1 MKQNL
6 LFNQA
11 SALGKRLA
19 MVLTMLLTVGI
30 GQAWGADPT
39 ATLSFANKAQR
50 TSFSTTKQVWEQNGV
65 TFTNEKASSTNNIA
79 DYANPVRLYANS
91 SVTVACSLGNMTKIV
106 FDCNS
111 SSYATAMKNSIGT
124 VSGATVTVS
133 SDKVT
138 VTFTTAVESFAV
150 AKLTAQVRIDSITV
164 TYEEEAT
171 CTKIAPSLTYSPTT
185 LEIGSTANPTLTD
198 NTGDG
203 TVTYSSDDSSVASVN
218 ATTGVVTANAAGTA
232 TITATIAA
240 NGDYCAGVAT
250 ATIKVN
256 KQSAT
261 IVLSEA
267 GTENTVIGTFHK
279 DESYTLP
286 SSTEAKCGDKVLV
299 GWSTEEIAET
309 DTKPTY
315 YSKGESVSLDAG
327 ENKFYAVFATKSE
340 TTGGTTT
347 TPTTA
352 TLSFESTAQRTIFT
366 TSQQVWTQNGI
377 TLTNDKGSST
387 SNVADYSNPARF
399 YKSSNIIVEAPGNI
413 TKIVFNCVK
422 DYVISI
428 TGATTSGYNV
438 TVSLDGTSGTY
449 TVNTLSAQVRMNSL
463 EVTYNKTTTG
473 GTTITYSDYTTQCST
488 ETVVSFDLNGGSG
501 TFDDVTLDG
510 TTYVIPE
517 TEPTYNGYN
526 FTGWKIQGGDNTVY
540 KYGTTNS
547 TINNITESITL
558 VAQWS
563 AIEYTITYHLNGG
576 SGVENTTYTIES
588 EDITLPTPEKQGLT
602 FVGWYESADF
612 IGDPVTVIK
621 SGSTGNKEFWA
632 KWEKSTPTFEW
643 SDATCTVTIASESNV
658 FPTLETTPVDLA
670 GVKYSSSNTDVATI
684 DANGNIILKS
694 AGETTIRAYYEED
707 DTYAAAEDTYTLTVK
722 ESTNC
727 RWEEVTINDIEYG
740 DEVVVVMA
748 HGLDLY
754 ALPYNKETATN
765 SNPLAIKIT
774 LDDFKN
780 TINNTCIW
788 YITKEDVGSSFTLSP
803 KTATDKYLTCN
814 SSNNAVRIN
823 TASERNFT
831 IENGFLKNTTYYTY
845 LAISTT
851 AAQKDWR
858 HYASNN
864 TTISSRAQT
873 LKFYKRVCLPEGQ
886 YRVTW
891 MVNGQEYTNGSP
903 TTIVND
909 GSQVT
914 TLPTIPDDYQL
925 PGCTSKKFIGWTTDE
940 ILVETDDAPT
950 MFTDAASSPTINT
963 NQTFHALFADVEEGE
978 EGWAQVT
985 TTDDLIAG
993 DIYTIGSSSTVG
1005 NGNVLG
1011 AQQSNN
1017 RAAVSWNSGNLVEL
1031 TLGGSTDAWTL
1042 SDGTGYLYAASSSAN
1057 QLKTQDTNNANGT
1070 WSINFS
1076 TNTPKGSAIIIAQGS
1091 NTRNVLRYNVNSSG
1105 NPLFSCY
1112 KDSEQMAAIYLFKKL
1127 PGTIFSGYV
1136 TQCCTPWEAPALT
1149 ATTTSIS
1156 SSYGTTQ
1163 ITCSGTTHGNVT
1175 YTSSNEYIAGVA
1187 VNSSG
1192 KVIVTGRNPGY
1203 VTITATW
1210 DGVDG
1215 SGNYCPAESSI
1226 DITVTGSFKIT
1237 YEANHANATGSTA
1250 ATTIAFPTGDG
1261 YVASN
1266 GFALA
1271 GHEFVKWNTQADGSG
1286 DSYNAGDAI
1295 TLTNDITLYAIWQ
1308 PNQYDITVNVI
1319 GGSVKL
1325 GSTTITSAQT
1335 FKDVVAHG
1343 QNFSF
1348 TDPTPEAAYSS
1359 NYTVTLNSGNAN
1371 VEDNNL
1377 TVSNVQSDL
1386 NITITFVA
1394 KQTFTITYVIPTG
1407 GGTLVAGA
1415 TTSIYEGGSI
1425 TMPGIE
1431 NNSIDP
1437 KYSCEELIGW
1447 TTQTTYENHQGQMP
1461 TPFYAIGSTMSNI
1474 IESTTLHAV
1483 YSRTGDGPSG
1493 TVELTCTDVSTWK
1506 SNVLSGNN
1514 NTYGTVTT
1522 RTAADGSVWKTNG
1535 QIQNAGGIDLKE
1547 NYYIQIPTLPGP
1559 ATSITMK
1566 VSQGNIGSGED
1577 ACTDNVAS
1585 ATSRAFYFRS
1595 ADNGSNLFTSETTSS
1610 RSRTIN
1616 ITEGNY
1622 TTGYIINGEG
1632 TSHVHAITVAYGSP
1646 NIISTSLNCSN
1657 DIDEFTITYNT
1668 NYGSAIGQIPTGTVV
1683 NGACDNSGEPIRFE
1697 DLPNGEY
1704 TICNS
1709 LTATQYK
1716 LVGWNSQANGNGGL
1730 SYEPGDVITMVPQ
1743 SDITLYAQWVPE
1755 VIMLDNKDRTITYQE
1770 TVGEAI
1776 TLPAGA
1782 YTCDGKYTFVGWTT
1796 DNVDSWNQ
1804 KISKPTLV
1812 AELDGNDETLF
1823 VPTEPTVVYAVY
1835 KLETTANSKA
1845 FYLKSNNNYYAQ
1857 KHNTYVLKGTSDI
1870 ADATRLYRQ
1879 QINVESPNN
1888 YWLYYLDDEQQKR
1901 FVYINTANLGEL
1913 FAPSIGDG
1921 ETTPEDTE
1929 GWEFVSV
1936 TGGYKLKALGTYG
1949 NSVGIVTHYMYTN
1962 ESGRM
1967 GSNTAGS
1974 VYTIETATE
1983 INYYAYPT
1991 CSDEI
1996 TITFETRG
2004 GTLIPNDH
2012 PYVLTKKEGDVITL
2026 PGCEYAGLD
2035 FIGWVDEPIE
2045 PTEIIANPEDIY
2057 EAEEEY
2063 VVGNQNIVLYAYY
2076 SQTPE
2081 SAEYDGNSDGEWKI
2095 YAFADG
2101 EYHFAVAPDSEE
2113 GDMSTVTICDK
2124 STTWTFTNVA
2134 ENQYYI
2140 QDEEGRYVGVRP
2152 AIENKND
2159 LRFTD
2164 EPVIWTIENKGSDL
2178 YRLTCETN
2186 TDRVML
2192 YDNGRIR
2199 YSSHTQEENPEYFY
2213 VTIGGCFN
2221 PIYTTD
2227 PARLQAVSV
2236 YGTVQITSTL
2246 GQTVKAMDKLTL
2258 VVRHA
2263 EPESYIRFSSPNVT
2277 FYDESGN
2284 VITTAL
2290 VESQKQQI
2298 PLVVAYTP
2306 DVADNSIA
2314 RPAITVTAKTLNQS
2328 TGTYVETNYT
2338 VNGRISA
2345 RRLPADFAIVAKV
2358 GNLWYALPSQ
2368 GLNSTDAL
2376 VGYPVEVDNQNDPTA
2391 VTAVPE
2397 NADWSL
2403 RQVYAASHS
2412 DAQKDRFKL
2421 NGANIMFE
2429 NNATSSLLLSA
2440 SRTENYLLTDANY
2453 TSYQQ
2458 ADNQGLYEWTPA
2470 TNDLET
2476 YTLTNANPASGRDIK
2491 LSMNITN
2498 IFGVHKQNVAT
2509 TELRFLPIQNRYTQ
2523 ASLQVVEWRKN
2534 SIVVMYTGDPAQ
2546 TATLAIDGTT
2556 AIGSAILNEVNKDVA
2571 IYELPAS
2578 GLMNY
2583 ATKRLLITIGTSK
2596 KWLTVPYIISGEKTD
2611 AEVLT
2616 STSTTKA
2623 VAAVSDVV
2631 VLNGATFTAGGTKT
2645 NKYTFRNI
2653 TVYGGGKLVVPA
2665 SATEGLG
2672 IYSLVMR
2679 LGTVKDGTYTN
2690 SYPQL
2695 VMNGKYSNTS
2705 GIYLDYITTYERY
2718 YALSVP
2724 YTVKTKE
2731 IKYPAEIYGDNLKSG
2746 NKASFALQYYDG
2758 AARATGATGWK
2769 DFDESGAEPTLTKYQ
2784 GYTFWGAPRK
2794 VSVNGGDAQRPK
2806 FGIHRIP
2813 LTGES
2818 ADDLLTAETNAK
2830 TIGITAHPAER
2841 PNDMGWNFL
2850 GNPYL
2855 AQYGGLSASDE
2866 NIQVGLL
2873 EKEMVDDKWTGAW
2886 KHTGNLRYITTT
2898 TDGQNYTT
2906 EEVDKA
2912 TFSPFNTF
2920 FIQVAKEGVLEF
2932 AAASRAQSLPAR
2944 QYAAQQE
2951 AAKEITTGILL
2962 TGNDQTDR
2970 TGLLIADNFTEEYEF
2985 NADLSKFENSGIN
2998 LYTIG
3003 KTGNL
3008 AYMAINQALAEQPI
3022 PVGYTV
3028 PAEGLYTI
3036 AFDEDRYNAT
3046 DISALYLIDYD
3057 SNEKTNL
3064 LHTDY
3069 SFVTAAGTNNQR
3081 FALQVAFA
3089 PENATNVEWVGDATV
3104 QVGMEGN
3111 TLMLNNLPTDA
3122 AMHVFDALGRLMY
3135 HAPTVPT
3142 EMQLTLPTGYYLVRI
3157 ADKQNAVVIK
3167 TVIP

>member
-6 LFNQA
+6 LFNRA
-11 SALGKRLA
+11 SAFGMRFI
-19 MVLTMLLTVGI
+19 MVLTMLLVVGI
-30 GQAWGADPT
+30 GQAWGAT
-39 ATLSFANKAQR
+39 ETLAE
-50 TSFSTTKQVWEQNGV
+50 W
-65 TFTNEKASSTNNIA
+65 TFT
-79 DYANPVRLYANS
+79 
-91 SVTVACSLGNMTKIV
+91 
-106 FDCNS
+106 S
-111 SSYATAMKNSIGT
+111 SSYPKNKTNFEATSGTCKTGSTFYLNGSGSAWNTSKGYAFTAVTDITITIKLSKAIAAGSKVTFSADMFYNKASNAPMKGFSISASEKNNNYSTTGLSVTTISLSTSSSNKSVTYTTQNALSKDETIKLKYTGTGKAGSGQGYFNNIQVVEEIADAPSFSVSATSNNNSYGT
-124 VSGATVTVS
+124 VSVS
-133 SDKVT
+133 
-138 VTFTTAVESFAV
+138 
-150 AKLTAQVRIDSITV
+150 
-164 TYEEEAT
+164 
-171 CTKIAPSLTYSPTT
+171 
-185 LEIGSTANPTLTD
+185 
-198 NTGDG
+198 G
-203 TVTYSSDDSSVASVN
+203 T
-218 ATTGVVTANAAGTA
+218 
-232 TITATIAA
+232 TITATPNDGYRVKSGDAGYTVTSGTAVVTNNGNNTFSVTPSSDCTITINFEAIPKYTVTLNAGPGTCAA
-240 NGDYCAGVAT
+240 SVTEASAGAGVTLPTPTLNGCDDWSFAGWAT
-250 ATIKVN
+250 SSVANETSSKPATLLTGSYKPTANTTLYAVYQRTEDGGGSSEYSKLNWGSNIKAGKYLISTGIYTVTGKNGNKTSELAVVDYTPSTEQKTNYEFTISEPDNDGYFTIK
-256 KQSAT
+256 
-261 IVLSEA
+261 
-267 GTENTVIGTFHK
+267 
-279 DESYTLP
+279 LP
-286 SSTEAKCGDKVLV
+286 DNSCWV
-299 GWSTEEIAET
+299 GWSTSTSTA
-309 DTKPTY
+309 
-315 YSKGESVSLDAG
+315 L
-327 ENKFYAVFATKSE
+327 SE
-340 TTGGTTT
+340 TE
-347 TPTTA
+347 PSDDQY
-352 TLSFESTAQRTIFT
+352 LWKYSS
-366 TSQQVWTQNGI
+366 NGI
-377 TLTNDKGSST
+377 QNK
-387 SNVADYSNPARF
+387 
-399 YKSSNIIVEAPGNI
+399 EAI
-413 TKIVFNCVK
+413 TRYLQVN
-422 DYVISI
+422 
-428 TGATTSGYNV
+428 GACTAAKV
-438 TVSLDGTSGTY
+438 
-449 TVNTLSAQVRMNSL
+449 
-463 EVTYNKTTTG
+463 
-473 GTTITYSDYTTQCST
+473 YTTDNPGTNWKHTYLYSFSSGSTIYYHSTPDCTT
-488 ETVVSFDLNGGSG
+488 ETVVTLNPNGG
-501 TFDDVTLDG
+501 TFASTPYG
-510 TTYVIPE
+510 WTQKGNNYVITHTG
-517 TEPTYNGYN
+517 TEITLPTNISLEGKI
-526 FTGWKIQGGDNTVY
+526 FEGWYDDSDN
-540 KYGTTNS
+540 KWES
-547 TINNITESITL
+547 IPAEQDESITL
-558 VAQWS
+558 
-563 AIEYTITYHLNGG
+563 T
-576 SGVENTTYTIES
+576 
-588 EDITLPTPEKQGLT
+588 
-602 FVGWYESADF
+602 
-612 IGDPVTVIK
+612 
-621 SGSTGNKEFWA
+621 A
-632 KWEKSTPTFEW
+632 KWSDKQDPEIAWNPT
-643 SDATCTVTIASESNV
+643 TCTVTI
-658 FPTLETTPVDLA
+658 DA
-670 GVKYSSSNTDVATI
+670 GEELPIFQNPNELTDIAFESSNPTVASVDDKGIITLGTTSTTATVTI
-684 DANGNIILKS
+684 TATFAGN
-694 AGETTIRAYYEED
+694 T
-707 DTYAAAEDTYTLTVK
+707 TYAAKEATCTLTVNP
-722 ESTNC
+722 SNC
-727 RWEEVTINDIEYG
+727 RWVEVEIGDIEPE
-740 DEVVVVMA
+740 DEVVVTM
-748 HGLDLY
+748 
-754 ALPYNKETATN
+754 KIIN
-765 SNPLAIKIT
+765 SNGEIAYQALGTETIRNSPKSQGVNVTSGVINPADNSDFEFSKYSWSISTVTGGYT
-774 LDDFKN
+774 LQPYGMSG
-780 TINNTCIW
+780 TYLYGVSSYISIGNNT
-788 YITKEDVGSSFTLSP
+788 E
-803 KTATDKYLTCN
+803 
-814 SSNNAVRIN
+814 NNI
-823 TASERNFT
+823 
-831 IENGFLKNTTYYTY
+831 FL
-845 LAISTT
+845 I
-851 AAQKDWR
+851 
-858 HYASNN
+858 YASQENDNKCFAYVRDKAYYVGYGMEDGNGAWKRFESYKSVLNN
-864 TTISSRAQT
+864 QT
-873 LKFYKRVCLPEGQ
+873 LKFYKRECLDSEH
-886 YRVTW
+886 YWVTW
-891 MVNGQEYTNGSP
+891 DAGEGTWEDGSSNKLQSYQVGAPITAPAETPTREGYRFDGWTPAP
-903 TTIVND
+903 TTMPAKNTTFTAKWTEVYTINFYSNGTQYGSSQEVEASEIV
-909 GSQVT
+909 
-914 TLPTIPDDYQL
+914 TLPMTDP
-925 PGCTSKKFIGWTTDE
+925 TSCDANYSHFFGWTE
-940 ILVETDDAPT
+940 IPIDGVSNTQPT
-950 MFTDAASSPTINT
+950 
-963 NQTFHALFADVEEGE
+963 
-978 EGWAQVT
+978 
-985 TTDDLIAG
+985 DLIQEDFTPTRSMNLHAVFVDELPQLGGWELVTSTEGLIEG
-993 DIYTIGSSSTVG
+993 DIYTISSTNSTSSGYVFG
-1005 NGNVLG
+1005 
-1011 AQQSNN
+1011 QQKENN
-1017 RAAVSWNSGNLVEL
+1017 RAAVSWKTGTPVEL
-1031 TLGGSTDAWTL
+1031 TLGGSIDEWTL
-1042 SDGTGYLYAASSSAN
+1042 YDAAYDNGAGGYLYAASSSKNYLRTMLEITDNAKWHISFSN
-1057 QLKTQDTNNANGT
+1057 QKVTIT
-1070 WSINFS
+1070 
-1076 TNTPKGSAIIIAQGS
+1076 AQGS
-1091 NTRNVLRYNVNSSG
+1091 YTRNTIRYNSSDA
-1105 NPLFSCY
+1105 NNLLFSCY
-1112 KDSEQMAAIYLFKKL
+1112 DQDAGNVYLFKRAV
-1127 PGTIFSGYV
+1127 GTTPNGYI
-1136 TQCCTPWEAPALT
+1136 TNCCTPWEAPRLSASPSSISVGE
-1149 ATTTSIS
+1149 TTT
-1156 SSYGTTQ
+1156 
-1163 ITCSGTTHGNVT
+1163 ITHSGTAYGVVT
-1175 YTSSNEYIAGVA
+1175 YTSNDKAIATVDA
-1187 VNSSG
+1187 NG
-1192 KVIVTGRNPGY
+1192 KVTGVKPGKT
-1203 VTITATW
+1203 TITASW

-1215 SGNYCPAESSI
+1215 SGNYCPAEATI
-1226 DITVTGSFKIT
+1226 DVTVIGSFTIT
-1237 YEANHANATGSTA
+1237 YDANHASATGATT
-1250 ATTIAFPTGDG
+1250 ATTIAYPTGQG
-1261 YVASN
+1261 TVATN

-1271 GHEFVKWNTQADGSG
+1271 EHQFVKWNTSADGSG
-1286 DSYNAGDAI
+1286 TSYSEGASI
-1295 TLTNDITLYAIWQ
+1295 TLTDDITLYAIWQ
-1308 PNQYDITVNVI
+1308 RYC
-1319 GGSVKL
+1319 
-1325 GSTTITSAQT
+1325 
-1335 FKDVVAHG
+1335 
-1343 QNFSF
+1343 
-1348 TDPTPEAAYSS
+1348 
-1359 NYTVTLNSGNAN
+1359 
-1371 VEDNNL
+1371 
-1377 TVSNVQSDL
+1377 
-1386 NITITFVA
+1386 
-1394 KQTFTITYVIPTG
+1394 TITYVIPAG
-1407 GGTLVAGA
+1407 GGTLAAGA
-1415 TTSIYEGGSI
+1415 TTTVVAGGAVQ
-1425 TMPGIE
+1425 MPGIE
-1431 NNSIDP
+1431 NNSIDLE
-1437 KYSCEELIGW
+1437 YSCEELIGW
-1447 TTQTTYENHQGQMP
+1447 TTNSATHEAAGLKP
-1461 TPFYAIGSTMSNI
+1461 DPFYAIGASLSGITQN
-1474 IESTTLHAV
+1474 TTLYAV
-1483 YSRTGDGPSG
+1483 YSRAGEGASG

-1535 QIQNAGGIDLKE
+1535 QILNAGGIDLKE

-1585 ATSRAFYFRS
+1585 PTSRAFYFRS

-1632 TSHVHAITVAYGSP
+1632 TSHVHSVTVAYGSP

-1755 VIMLDNKDRTITYQE
+1755 VIMLDNQDRTITYQE

-1776 TLPAGA
+1776 TLPVGA

-1804 KISKPTLV
+1804 KITKPTLV

-1823 VPTEPTVVYAVY
+1823 IPDGPTVVYAVY
-1835 KLETTANSKA
+1835 KLESTANSKA
-1845 FYLKSNNNYYAQ
+1845 FYLKSGNYYAQ

-1901 FVYINTANLGEL
+1901 FVYINTANLGSL
-1913 FAPSIGDG
+1913 FIPSIGDG

-1936 TGGYKLKALGTYG
+1936 TGGYKLKALGNYDGSTQYMRTADSG
-1949 NSVGIVTHYMYTN
+1949 N
-1962 ESGRM
+1962 M
-1967 GSNTAGS
+1967 GSNTTGS

-2113 GDMSTVTICDK
+2113 GEMSTVTICDK

-2134 ENQYYI
+2134 ANQYHI
-2140 QDEEGRYVGVRP
+2140 QDEAGRYVGVRP
-2152 AIENKND
+2152 AIEDKND
-2159 LRFTD
+2159 FRFTD
-2164 EPVIWTIENKGSDL
+2164 EPVIWTVESKGSDL

-2199 YSSHTQEENPEYFY
+2199 YSSHTQEGKSGYFY
-2213 VTIGGCFN
+2213 VNIGGCFN

-2314 RPAITVTAKTLNQS
+2314 RPAITVTAKTLNPS
-2328 TGTYVETNYT
+2328 TGTYVETNYS

-2345 RRLPADFAIVAKV
+2345 RSLPADFAIVAKV

-2403 RQVYAASHS
+2403 RQVYAGQNVNAT
-2412 DAQKDRFKL
+2412 KDRFKQF
-2421 NGANIMFE
+2421 GANMVFVNNE
-2429 NNATSSLLLSA
+2429 NTSLLLSA

-2470 TNDLET
+2470 TTDLET
-2476 YTLTNANPASGRDIK
+2476 YTLTNANPESGRDIK

-2509 TELRFLPIQNRYTQ
+2509 TELRFLPIENRYTQ
-2523 ASLQVVEWRKN
+2523 ASLQVVEWREN
-2534 SIVVMYTGDPAQ
+2534 SIVVMYTGNPAQ
-2546 TATLAIDGTT
+2546 TATLTINGTEQIGTT
-2556 AIGSAILNEVNKDVA
+2556 SLNASGVQKDLA

-2578 GLMNY
+2578 GIASK
-2583 ATKRLLITIGTSK
+2583 ATQRLCITIGTSK
-2596 KWLTVPYIISGEKTD
+2596 KWLTIPYIINNSITD
-2611 AEVLT
+2611 VAILNNT
-2616 STSTTKA
+2616 NTTKA
-2623 VAAVSDVV
+2623 VAAVTDVV
-2631 VLNGATFTAGGTKT
+2631 VLNEATFIAAGTKD

-2653 TVYGGGKLVVPA
+2653 TVYGGGKLFVPA
-2665 SATEGLG
+2665 SAADGFG

-2724 YTVKTKE
+2724 YTVKTE
-2731 IKYPAEIYGDNLKSG
+2731 DIKYPAEIYGDNLKSG

-2769 DFDESGAEPTLTKYQ
+2769 DFDESGAKPTLTPYQ

-2794 VSVNGGDAQRPK
+2794 VSINGGTAQRPK
-2806 FGIHRIP
+2806 FGIHRIQ
-2813 LTGES
+2813 LTGVG
-2818 ADDLLTAETNAK
+2818 ADDLLKYENEDK
-2830 TIGITAHPAER
+2830 TINITPYPANR

-2855 AQYGGLSASDE
+2855 AQYGGLSAEDE
-2866 NIQVGLL
+2866 DVQVGLL
-2873 EKEMVDDKWTGAW
+2873 EHEMVDGKWTGGW
-2886 KHTGNLRYITTT
+2886 TYTGNLRYVTTT
-2898 TDGQNYTT
+2898 SDGQNYTAV
-2906 EEVDKA
+2906 EVDKA

-2920 FIQVAKEGVLEF
+2920 FIQ
-2932 AAASRAQSLPAR
+2932 AATNGALSFLSASRAQSLPAR
-2944 QYAAQQE
+2944 HYAAQQE
-2951 AAKEITTGILL
+2951 TAKEITTGILL

-2970 TGLLIADNFTEEYEF
+2970 TGLLIADNFTEEYDF

-3022 PVGYTV
+3022 PVGYSA

-3036 AFDEDRYNAT
+3036 AFDEDRYDAT

-3057 SNEKTNL
+3057 RNEKTNL

-3069 SFVTAAGTNNQR
+3069 SFVIAAGTNNQR
-3081 FALQVAFA
+3081 FALQVAFVPA
-3089 PENATNVEWVGDATV
+3089 NSTNVEWVGDATI
-3104 QVGMEGN
+3104 QVGVEGHE
-3111 TLMLNNLPTDA
+3111 LILNNLPTDA
-3122 AMHVFDALGRLMY
+3122 AVHVFDALGRLMY
-3135 HAPTVPT
+3135 HTPHAPT
-3142 EMQLTLPTGYYLVRI
+3142 EIQLTLPTGYYLVRI
-3157 ADKQNAVVIK
+3157 ADKQHAAVIN